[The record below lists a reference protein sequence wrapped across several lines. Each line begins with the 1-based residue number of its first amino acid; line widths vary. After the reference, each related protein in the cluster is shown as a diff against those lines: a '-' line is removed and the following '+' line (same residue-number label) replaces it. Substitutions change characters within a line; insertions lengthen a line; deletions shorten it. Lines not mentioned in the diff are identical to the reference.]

1 MYNPPVHVDLRGALG
16 AIVRAESPA
25 LLSKSLCEALAGARS
40 IVLVRMWAADA
51 SGTLKLLGT
60 AGTPSGGGNYSR
72 LDGEFREMA
81 VSDAT
86 IASISASR
94 EPLVVSGLRGDEDWL
109 TNPSWAAR
117 QGVRAFVALP
127 LVERD
132 VSLGVLAI
140 FDRGIPSADVLSELG
155 LVADLAAVR
164 LAHLSTAI
172 MTRSALRRVEREN
185 IEAALARTGG
195 KIFGEQGAAQLLG
208 MRPTTLAS
216 RIKALGITRH
226 VSTS

>member
-1 MYNPPVHVDLRGALG
+1 M
-16 AIVRAESPA
+16 RAESPT
-25 LLSKSLCEALAGARS
+25 LLAKRLCEALAVSRS
-40 IVLVRMWAADA
+40 IVLVRLWTAEA
-51 SGTLKLLGT
+51 SGTLTVRGS

-81 VSDAT
+81 VSDET
-86 IASISASR
+86 IAAISASR
-94 EPLVVSGLRGDEDWL
+94 QPLVVSGLRGDEEWL

-140 FDRGIPSADVLSELG
+140 FDRVVPSTNVLTELS
-155 LVADLAAVR
+155 LIADLTAVR

-172 MTRSALRRVEREN
+172 MTRAELRRVEREN
-185 IEAALARTGG
+185 IEAALAKTGG
-195 KIFGEQGAAQLLG
+195 KIFGDHGAAELLH

-226 VSTS
+226 VTM